1 MESQELEH
9 ARLCLGIT
17 KKELRRR
24 IELGQ
29 IDTHL
34 IKSQLNHYSHELK
47 REALTEKWL
56 NLNAMDQV
64 DKFHSAE

>member
-1 MESQELEH
+1 MNSLELNH

-17 KKELRRR
+17 KKELQKR
-24 IELGQ
+24 IDSGQ
-29 IDTHL
+29 LDMQL

-47 REALTEKWL
+47 REVLTEKWL
-56 NLNAMDQV
+56 NLKSLDQV